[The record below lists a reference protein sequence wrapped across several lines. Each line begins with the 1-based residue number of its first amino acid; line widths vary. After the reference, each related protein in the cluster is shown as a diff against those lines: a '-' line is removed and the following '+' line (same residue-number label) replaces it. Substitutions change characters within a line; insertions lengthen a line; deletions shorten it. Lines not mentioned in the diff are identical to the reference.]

1 MLELHRLE
9 AGSQGL
15 QVSARRHYRLVQED
29 PLAPLLVRRRLQ
41 RGQEMLCLRRPEEE
55 IAWKKT

>member
-1 MLELHRLE
+1 MLEVHWFE

-29 PLAPLLVRRRLQ
+29 PLAPLLVRSRLQ
-41 RGQEMLCLRRPEEE
+41 RGQEMLCLSRQEEE
-55 IAWKKT
+55 VAWKKM

>member
-29 PLAPLLVRRRLQ
+29 PLASLLVRSGFQ
-41 RGQEMLCLRRPEEE
+41 RGQEVLCF
-55 IAWKKT
+55 